1 MVANLTTVV
10 IYRGTAVIYRDIL
23 TLENVANA
31 VNYCCIFITL
41 APGETV
47 RKNLF
52 EPKTW
57 FHLLLTIFSLSLS
70 ILAETVED
78 KRIEK
83 KNVSFKIFP
92 KLFEI

>member
-1 MVANLTTVV
+1 MIKSFITLAMVANLTTVV

-47 RKNLF
+47 RKTCLNQKLD
-52 EPKTW
+52 
-57 FHLLLTIFSLSLS
+57 S
-70 ILAETVED
+70 ICY
-78 KRIEK
+78 
-83 KNVSFKIFP
+83 
-92 KLFEI
+92 